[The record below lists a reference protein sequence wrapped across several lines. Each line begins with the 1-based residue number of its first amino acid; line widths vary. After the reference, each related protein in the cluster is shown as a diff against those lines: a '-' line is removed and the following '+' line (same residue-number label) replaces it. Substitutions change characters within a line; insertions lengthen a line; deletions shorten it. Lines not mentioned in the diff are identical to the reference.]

1 MIRPELKYG
10 IDESYR
16 WWGRLEGGG
25 LRVICHQHPKP
36 MSTVEIERA
45 VKERGLGAV
54 WDYHPPCPVDYARST
69 LWEGEESLGGNWH
82 PFKED
87 YCSLALETGSHMHV
101 FECRGH

>member
-54 WDYHPPCPVDYARST
+54 WDYHPPCPVDYARPT
-69 LWEGEESLGGNWH
+69 LCGRERRALGEIGTRSKKTIVLW
-82 PFKED
+82 
-87 YCSLALETGSHMHV
+87 
-101 FECRGH
+101 R